1 MRFKERAKKFALPGQ
16 LRHNV
21 QNLREM
27 SMLDDTKDGHEQ
39 AGFHAMV
46 DGTQEDYQKI
56 SAAFGEFSKTL
67 PDRVMDHLKMLKGD
81 FGGFAVDRFEH
92 SLQTA
97 TRAHK
102 DGRDEEYV
110 VCALL
115 HDIGDLLGTFN
126 HAELG
131 ATILKPFISEQ
142 NYFMLQNH
150 VVFQGYYFFHHIGL
164 DRDARDAFREHEHF
178 EYTAQFCHL
187 YDQSSFDPNYE
198 SLPLEF
204 FEPMVRKLMERPR
217 ASIYMKEDGEAVI

>member
-1 MRFKERAKKFALPGQ
+1 MLEDKDRAQF
-16 LRHNV
+16 
-21 QNLREM
+21 
-27 SMLDDTKDGHEQ
+27 S
-39 AGFHAMV
+39 AMI
-46 DGTQEDYQKI
+46 DGTEEDYQKI
-56 SAAFGEFSKTL
+56 SAAFGDFSKTL
-67 PDRVMDHLKMLKGD
+67 PDRVLAHLQMLKGD

-131 ATILKPFISEQ
+131 AAILKPFISEQ

-150 VVFQGYYFFHHIGL
+150 GVFQGYYFFHHIGL
-164 DRDARDAFREHEHF
+164 DRDARDAFRDSEHF
-178 EYTAQFCHL
+178 EIPL
-187 YDQSSFDPNYE
+187 SSVIFMTSRALIQNMNPIRLNF
-198 SLPLEF
+198 SSRWCAALWH
-204 FEPMVRKLMERPR
+204 VRATRF
-217 ASIYMKEDGEAVI
+217 I

>member
-1 MRFKERAKKFALPGQ
+1 MA
-16 LRHNV
+16 
-21 QNLREM
+21 
-27 SMLDDTKDGHEQ
+27 
-39 AGFHAMV
+39 
-46 DGTQEDYQKI
+46 DGTAEDYAKI
-56 SAAFGEFSKTL
+56 TSAFGEFSKTL
-67 PDRVMDHLKMLKGD
+67 PDRVMAHLKMLQGD

-102 DGRDEEYV
+102 DGKDEEFV

-131 ATILKPFISEQ
+131 AVILKPFISEK

-150 VVFQGYYFFHHIGL
+150 GIFQGYYFFHHIGL
-164 DRDARDAFREHEHF
+164 DRDAREQFRGHDHF

-187 YDQSSFDPNYE
+187 YDQAAFDPNYE
-198 SLPLEF
+198 SMPLNA
-204 FEPMVRKLMERPR
+204 FEPMVRKVMERPLN
-217 ASIYMKEDGEAVI
+217 SIYMRDDDTSAI

>member
-1 MRFKERAKKFALPGQ
+1 
-16 LRHNV
+16 
-21 QNLREM
+21 
-27 SMLDDTKDGHEQ
+27 MLDDTTDR
-39 AGFHAMV
+39 ASFHAMV
-46 DGTQEDYQKI
+46 DGTADDYAKI

-67 PDRVMDHLKMLKGD
+67 PDRVMAHLKMLQGD

-102 DGRDEEYV
+102 DGKEEEYV

-131 ATILKPFISEQ
+131 AVILKPFISEQ
-142 NYFMLQNH
+142 NHFMLQNH
-150 VVFQGYYFFHHIGL
+150 GIFQGYYFFHHIGL
-164 DRDARDAFREHEHF
+164 DRDAREQFRGHSHF

-187 YDQSSFDPNYE
+187 YDQAAFDPNYE
-198 SLPLEF
+198 SMPLEA
-204 FEPMVRKLMERPR
+204 FEPMVRKVMERPLN
-217 ASIYMKEDGEAVI
+217 SIYMRDDDSSAI